1 MSKFLKIIAAALF
14 AISLALTGTSVAQAT
29 PSDYV
34 YFVAEKD
41 SHSRVYKLQVN
52 DSHSAVGNPVAI
64 TPASAS
70 RYVGQELATDNS
82 YLYFTDNNQGSRW
95 DIVRTDLSG
104 ANRIVLV
111 SQVERPMDLA
121 VAGVS
126 LYFTTETGG
135 FFRALSVAQSSPTL
149 LIGPGANA
157 GLVSAPTSGYGAF
170 AIGNGKVVINLT
182 NDSKLIQADF
192 QAISVSNATFVS
204 PVGFVGSSVTDM
216 SYLAGDYI
224 ITGPGNIGYW
234 TTSNITTDVSTWMT
248 SNLFGLGPNSEKTY
262 RYTPA
267 SSDGIGRYDIWST
280 GEGQIY
286 HGGDMND
293 GALIPTDMF
302 TGSGSVVAVFSADV
316 PEITESLA
324 NTGIDESLVFLGLAL
339 LGIGLTIRRVSA
351 N

>member
-1 MSKFLKIIAAALF
+1 MTKFLKIVLSTISSIVLAVSPTVAANA
-14 AISLALTGTSVAQAT
+14 V

-95 DIVRTDLSG
+95 DIVRTELNG
-104 ANRIVLV
+104 ANRTVLV

-126 LYFTTETGG
+126 IYFTTANGG
-135 FFRALSVAQSSPTL
+135 FFKALSVGESTPTL
-149 LIGPGANA
+149 LLGPGVNA
-157 GLVSAPTSGYGAF
+157 GLVSAPASGYGAF

-182 NDSKLIQADF
+182 NDTKLIQADF
-192 QAISVSNATFVS
+192 QAISVTNAAFVS
-204 PVGFVGSSVTDM
+204 PVGYVGSTVTDM
-216 SYLAGDYI
+216 SYLAGQYF
-224 ITGPGNIGYW
+224 ITGPGNIGFW
-234 TTSNITTDVSTWMT
+234 NTSDISSDVSSWYAN
-248 SNLFGLGPNSEKTY
+248 NLFGLGPNSEKTY
-262 RYTPA
+262 RFTPA
-267 SSDGIGRYDIWST
+267 SSDGLGWYNIWST

-302 TGSGSVVAVFSADV
+302 TGSGSVVAVFAANV

-324 NTGIDESLVFLGLAL
+324 NTGIDEGLVLMGLSL
-339 LGIGLTIRRVSA
+339 LGIGLAIRRVSA